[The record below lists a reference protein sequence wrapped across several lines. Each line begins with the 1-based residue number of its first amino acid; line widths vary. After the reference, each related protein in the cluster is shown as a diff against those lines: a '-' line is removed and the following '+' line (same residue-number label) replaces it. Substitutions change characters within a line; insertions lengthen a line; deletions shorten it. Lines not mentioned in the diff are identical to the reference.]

1 MWNNILK
8 STLEDLGIVEPFS
21 WISKDRISDGEAE
34 LVDGEYGIYWQIN
47 QFGLEKEYRNKGL
60 GEKYLREFIDYL
72 EGEFETNDIP
82 LVHMPVGEAITF
94 WERMEEKG
102 LVIV

>member
-1 MWNNILK
+1 MWKDVLK
-8 STLEDLGIVEPFS
+8 STYS
-21 WISKDRISDGEAE
+21 WISNDRISDGEAE
-34 LVDGEYGIYWQIN
+34 LVYGEYGTYWQIN
-47 QFGLEKEYRNKGL
+47 QFGLKKGYRNKGL

-72 EGEFETNDIP
+72 EGEIETNDIP

-94 WERMEEKG
+94 WERMEGKG

>member
-1 MWNNILK
+1 MWKNILK
-8 STLEDLGIVEPFS
+8 STYS

-47 QFGLEKEYRNKGL
+47 QFGLERGYRNKGL

-72 EGEFETNDIP
+72 ESEFETNDIP

-94 WERMEEKG
+94 WERMEGKG